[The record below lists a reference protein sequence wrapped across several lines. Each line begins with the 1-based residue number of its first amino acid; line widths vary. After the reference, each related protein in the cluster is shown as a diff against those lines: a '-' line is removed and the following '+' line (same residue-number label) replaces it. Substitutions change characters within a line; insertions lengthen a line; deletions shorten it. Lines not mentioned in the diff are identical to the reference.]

1 MVEAEVSSNSSSQ
14 TLRLRPELAPL
25 PLSSCLSKR
34 LVTND
39 VAVRNLK
46 IEGLKTPPSRGPF
59 LMAVGF
65 ALDFH
70 LLVNPMPSSG
80 LDVSPVFAFAI
91 TSVIAASGAERCKH
105 SEFTCGS
112 SEAQLSFES
121 AAWPLPGLALRESS
135 ASYMMLLSLP
145 NRKNSAVIGF
155 CSDEIRRVI
164 SIDYAD

>member
-70 LLVNPMPSSG
+70 LLVNPMPLFG
-80 LDVSPVFAFAI
+80 P
-91 TSVIAASGAERCKH
+91 RC
-105 SEFTCGS
+105 
-112 SEAQLSFES
+112 
-121 AAWPLPGLALRESS
+121 LPGIRFRYHVSHRCVGGGALQTFGVHLR
-135 ASYMMLLSLP
+135 L
-145 NRKNSAVIGF
+145 F
-155 CSDEIRRVI
+155 
-164 SIDYAD
+164 